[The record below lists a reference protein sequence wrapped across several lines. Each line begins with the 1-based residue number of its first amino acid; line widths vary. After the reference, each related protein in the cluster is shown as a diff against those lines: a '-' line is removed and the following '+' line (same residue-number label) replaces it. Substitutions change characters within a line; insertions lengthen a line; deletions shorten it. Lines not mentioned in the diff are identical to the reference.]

1 MSIVTTPAVLE
12 SFAENRIKTL
22 IETQVTRVPDVNIL
36 TGHTI
41 EDDSIDQ
48 EAPVVVITVVR
59 DEEDIPG
66 TGWWACSIEVELDP
80 RDLDDESTD
89 STMLEIETALGDG
102 DGSNKIE
109 AQLTNGR
116 LLCMTGSVFY
126 DSELAYNPTANERI
140 RTFTF
145 SASLGLTAS

>member
-22 IETQVTRVPDVNIL
+22 IEAQVSQVPDVNIL

-41 EDDSIDQ
+41 EDEGIDQ
-48 EAPVVVITVVR
+48 EAPVVVITVIR

-66 TGWWACSIEVELDP
+66 SGWWSCSVDVELDP

-102 DGSNKIE
+102 AGDIE
-109 AQLTNGR
+109 TQITNGR

-126 DSELAYNPTANERI
+126 DGELEYNPTANERM
-140 RTFTF
+140 RTFRF